1 MIIVAHQK
9 DQFLDFQ
16 ERNSLKIY
24 PNENVETKI
33 SYSEFVGL
41 PEIDHTGERT
51 GKKGRKTCENINFDQ
66 CLYQKREEVSRK
78 QTKDNCTAPYTPNN
92 EKVCKN
98 LDDIRIAY
106 RIVQRPFEGHKTGH
120 LTDID
125 CAMSCKTLFINFGAK
140 SEIYEKK
147 RVFKGRIQNST
158 IGGQDIR
165 TLKPNKTPNIK
176 AYFAP
181 RIQKIEEHHL
191 YSFMNLIAES
201 GKIIFNE
208 KTVSNYC
215 ALQYNVI

>member
-1 MIIVAHQK
+1 MQ
-9 DQFLDFQ
+9 D
-16 ERNSLKIY
+16 RSSLKIY
-24 PNENVETKI
+24 PKENVETKI
-33 SYSEFVGL
+33 TYSEFEGL

-51 GKKGRKTCENINFDQ
+51 GKKGRKTCENIIFDK

-92 EKVCKN
+92 QKVCKH
-98 LDDIRIAY
+98 LDDIRVAQK
-106 RIVQRPFEGHKTGH
+106 IVQRPFEGHKTGH
-120 LTDID
+120 LTEID

-147 RVFKGRIQNST
+147 KVVKGRIQNST
-158 IGGQDIR
+158 IGGLEIR
-165 TLKPNKTPNIK
+165 TLKLNKAPNIK

-201 GKIIFNE
+201 GRTIFNE
-208 KTVSNYC
+208 
-215 ALQYNVI
+215 

>member
-92 EKVCKN
+92 VKV
-98 LDDIRIAY
+98 
-106 RIVQRPFEGHKTGH
+106 
-120 LTDID
+120 
-125 CAMSCKTLFINFGAK
+125 
-140 SEIYEKK
+140 
-147 RVFKGRIQNST
+147 
-158 IGGQDIR
+158 
-165 TLKPNKTPNIK
+165 
-176 AYFAP
+176 
-181 RIQKIEEHHL
+181 
-191 YSFMNLIAES
+191 
-201 GKIIFNE
+201 
-208 KTVSNYC
+208 
-215 ALQYNVI
+215 